1 MTEANSPRGWLPWAL
16 GLSLAFN
23 LAFVAAFAFA
33 EYRSRCGGCSPE
45 NPTGSTLKLTQEQT
59 KALREGRA
67 RLEAELAPLREQMS
81 LHCRRL
87 SEILAS
93 PDPDRAALREETAAM
108 AELQRQVQERILEH
122 HLVERA
128 SLPPDQR
135 GCLSGLMR
143 ESLCGTGACGKGPG
157 SPACG
162 KAGHTTDCG
171 PHGPDEAQ
179 PKTPT
184 EGESR

>member
-1 MTEANSPRGWLPWAL
+1 MTEATSRRGWLTWAL

-33 EYRSRCGGCSPE
+33 EYRSRCGGCKTPA
-45 NPTGSTLKLTQEQT
+45 PPKTALKLTPEQS

-67 RLEAELAPLREQMS
+67 KLEADLAPLREKMAQ
-81 LHCRRL
+81 HCHRL

-93 PDPDRAALREETAAM
+93 PDPDRAAIREETAAM
-108 AELQRQVQERILEH
+108 AELQRQVQEMILEH
-122 HLVERA
+122 HLAERA
-128 SLPPDQR
+128 SLPPEQQ

-143 ESLCGTGACGKGPG
+143 EGLCGSGACGKGPG
-157 SPACG
+157 SPPCG
-162 KAGHTTDCG
+162 KAGHSTTDCG
-171 PHGPDEAQ
+171 PKGPGTTQ
-179 PKTPT
+179 TPP